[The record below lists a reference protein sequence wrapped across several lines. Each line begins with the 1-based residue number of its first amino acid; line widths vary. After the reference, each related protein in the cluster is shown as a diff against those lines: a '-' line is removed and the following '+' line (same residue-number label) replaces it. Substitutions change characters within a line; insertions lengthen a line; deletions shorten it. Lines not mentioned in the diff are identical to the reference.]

1 MYNQVDSPVN
11 FSLHTLPPA
20 ELREVIAYYEQHLP
34 AETTIEVEIQNRS
47 NYVELIQRLEG
58 FLVAEN
64 RLNGLKSRL
73 DISNSVINQYTKGK
87 DKTSKRV
94 PVVVLGE
101 STNALVQGAK
111 RYVATRINVDQ
122 ARKTELYLPE
132 VVSDRVT
139 EQLAEMTEL
148 LAETDGAVF
157 TKVYL
162 NELMRTY
169 SGVGGVSPTDVHDG
183 DVFAWI
189 EQFSAALASHVDQ
202 QRVITN
208 LLNATR
214 EMSTRCWRHHN
225 LRPR

>member
-1 MYNQVDSPVN
+1 M
-11 FSLHTLPPA
+11 
-20 ELREVIAYYEQHLP
+20 
-34 AETTIEVEIQNRS
+34 
-47 NYVELIQRLEG
+47 
-58 FLVAEN
+58 
-64 RLNGLKSRL
+64 
-73 DISNSVINQYTKGK
+73 
-87 DKTSKRV
+87 
-94 PVVVLGE
+94 VVLGE

-122 ARKTELYLPE
+122 ARKTELHLPE

-139 EQLAEMTEL
+139 EQLAEMMEL

-189 EQFSAALASHVDQ
+189 EQFSATLASHVDQ

-208 LLNATR
+208 LLNATPGEVYEVLASSQSSAEITESIVR
-214 EMSTRCWRHHN
+214 RYATSGDQ
-225 LRPR
+225 L